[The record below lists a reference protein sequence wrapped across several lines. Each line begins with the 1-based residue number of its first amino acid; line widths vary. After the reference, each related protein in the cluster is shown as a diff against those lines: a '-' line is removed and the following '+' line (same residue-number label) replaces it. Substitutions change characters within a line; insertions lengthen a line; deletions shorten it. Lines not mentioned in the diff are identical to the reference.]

1 LPISVDQGTQFV
13 SLQLVDT
20 WFDQY
25 DHVKA
30 SDYILMQ
37 AETLSDLPLDQVAA
51 DSPFDMFSGDRQTQ
65 ARMAKFIGSCQ
76 HGHIASANLAGT

>member
-1 LPISVDQGTQFV
+1 M

-37 AETLSDLPLDQVAA
+37 TETLSDLPLDQVAT
-51 DSPFDMFSGDRQTQ
+51 DSPFDMFSRDRQTQ
-65 ARMAKFIGSCQ
+65 ARVAKFIGSCQ
-76 HGHIASANLAGT
+76 YDQIAAANLAGT